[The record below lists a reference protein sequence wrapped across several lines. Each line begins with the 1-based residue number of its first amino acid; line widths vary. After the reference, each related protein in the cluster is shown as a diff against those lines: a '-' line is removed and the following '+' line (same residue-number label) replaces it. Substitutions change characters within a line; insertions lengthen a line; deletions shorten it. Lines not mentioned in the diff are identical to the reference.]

1 MERILQ
7 THRFGPHRVDV
18 VEDFDDES
26 TTYLFLVDDVIATDP
41 PLEALP
47 PFEEVV
53 RIYAERP
60 GAVHPG

>member
-1 MERILQ
+1 MERVMQ

-18 VEDFDDES
+18 VEDVDDES
-26 TTYLFLVDDVIATDP
+26 TTYLVLVDDVIATDP
-41 PLEALP
+41 PLDAPP

-60 GAVHPG
+60 GAVPPG